1 MDKKQALHAYVKE
14 EILKRI
20 KSGEYKVGDRI
31 PTEHDLCDAFNTSRT
46 TIRTALSQL
55 TLEGYLTRYQGSGT
69 FVADKKIQQTLTN
82 IVHHFTDQLKV
93 QGKIPE
99 ITLLSIT
106 VVPAD
111 DILQKVLSVD
121 ANDPVQRIERTRKAN
136 GQPTQYEISF
146 IPWNVAPGITPH
158 HAETSIYQAL
168 KKDYGIHLGKTTQ
181 HIEIT
186 FADERISSQLQCE
199 PGLPCFYL
207 ETVAVDESGEIVE
220 YSHSY
225 FRGDKTNF
233 VIERDY
239 PKQGD

>member
-14 EILKRI
+14 EILKKI
-20 KSGEYKVGDRI
+20 KSEEYKVGERI
-31 PTEHDLCDAFNTSRT
+31 PTEHELCNTFNTSRT
-46 TIRTALSQL
+46 TIRTALNQL
-55 TLEGYLTRYQGSGT
+55 KLEGYLTRLQGNGT
-69 FVADKKIQQTLTN
+69 FVADKKVQQTLTN
-82 IVHHFTDQLKV
+82 IVEHFTDQLKV

-99 ITLLSIT
+99 ITLISLN

-111 DILQKVLSVD
+111 DVLQQALPID
-121 ANDPVQRIERTRKAN
+121 INDPVQRIERVRKAN

-146 IPWNVAPGITPH
+146 IPWNIAPGITQH

-186 FADERISSQLQCE
+186 LADERISSYLQCNH
-199 PGLPCFYL
+199 GLPCFYI
-207 ETVAVDESGEIVE
+207 ETVAEDDNGNKVE
-220 YSHSY
+220 YSRSY

-233 VIERDY
+233 VIERNY
-239 PKQGD
+239 P